1 MIIEELLFRRRLDRQ
16 MTAMTLARVIVL
28 IICGL
33 PFICIS
39 LYQLNVNNN
48 VNNYMELAIVSLL
61 LSITA
66 SLMHT
71 NFVINFYVFLMV
83 LSRFRRQAKNVLI
96 KKPWRLIK
104 SLCNKTSTNISR
116 NKVSPEIAQQS
127 FSANELE

>member
-1 MIIEELLFRRRLDRQ
+1 MIIEKLLFRRRLDRQ

-96 KKPWRLIK
+96 KKP
-104 SLCNKTSTNISR
+104 
-116 NKVSPEIAQQS
+116 
-127 FSANELE
+127 